1 MAFVNAQRGIRTE
14 PLADDPEAQALDA
27 AAERLAAMH
36 PIDRQTFLEE
46 LRQKGRR
53 DDLRK
58 ERKEL
63 DLPELTDAELDELL
77 GGGDA

>member
-1 MAFVNAQRGIRTE
+1 MAFVNAQRGARVE

-36 PIDRQTFLEE
+36 PIDRQAFLEE